1 MDDRRVGASD
11 EVLAEFWRPEGVRPA
26 WGGAPSPGVA
36 VVICT
41 YARPASLARCV
52 ASLKRQTRRA
62 DTLLVVDASR
72 DDMSEKALAS
82 DPDLGSAAGRV
93 GYLRV
98 GDRQR
103 GLTRQRNVALGR
115 VTDDLVAF
123 FDDDI
128 VLSPRCLEEMESVHR
143 STAGAVGVGAMIEG
157 QPETPDAL
165 WRIRRAL
172 GIVSSLTPGRYCRSG
187 MSVPWSFLRQDAGVA
202 EGDWLPGGAV
212 MWRTEEA
219 RAVGFNED
227 FAGYGQ
233 GEDLDFSLR
242 IARRGKLL
250 MACAARL
257 QHLHEEAGRPDP
269 YRVGYMAISN
279 RYEIHRRGL
288 RDRTAKDILW
298 FAYAWSVDS
307 LLLLR
312 HAVVPGRASGV
323 LRQLAGRTRA
333 AWDLVRAA

>member
-1 MDDRRVGASD
+1 MDERDLGSGD
-11 EVLAEFWRPEGVRPA
+11 PPEAEFWTPSRPHA
-26 WGGAPSPGVA
+26 GAAGRLERALA

-41 YARPASLARCV
+41 YARPASLVRCV

-72 DDMSEKALAS
+72 DDLSEKALAS

-115 VTDDLVAF
+115 ITDDLVAF

-128 VLSPRCLEEMESVHR
+128 VLRPGASRRWSS
-143 STAGAVGVGAMIEG
+143 STGPPQAAVGVGAVIEG
-157 QPETPDAL
+157 QPET
-165 WRIRRAL
+165 R
-172 GIVSSLTPGRYCRSG
+172 TRSG
-187 MSVPWSFLRQDAGVA
+187 GSAGRSGSSRRSRPAATAAPGCPIPWSFLRQDEGVA

-212 MWRTEEA
+212 MWRTEDA

-242 IARRGKLL
+242 VARRGRLL

-257 QHLHEEAGRPDP
+257 EHLHEEAGRPDP

-288 RDRTAKDILW
+288 ADRTAKDILW

>member
-1 MDDRRVGASD
+1 MDERDLGSDDPPEAERWIPSRPRAGAD
-11 EVLAEFWRPEGVRPA
+11 VPLGRGL
-26 WGGAPSPGVA
+26 A

-41 YARPASLARCV
+41 YARPESLVRCV
-52 ASLKRQTRRA
+52 ASLKGQTRRA

-72 DDMSEKALAS
+72 DDLSERALAS
-82 DPDLGSAAGRV
+82 DPTLGDAAARV
-93 GYLRV
+93 GYVRV
-98 GDRQR
+98 GDRRR
-103 GLTRQRNVALGR
+103 GLTRQRNDALAR
-115 VTDDLVAF
+115 VPDDLVAF

-128 VLSPRCLEEMESVHR
+128 VLAPRCLEEMESVHR
-143 STAGAVGVGAMIEG
+143 SNVGTVGVGAVIEG

-187 MSVPWSFLRQDAGVA
+187 MSVPWSFLGRDTGIA
-202 EGDWLPGGAV
+202 EGDWLPGGAA

-227 FAGYGQ
+227 FAGYAQ

-257 QHLHEEAGRPDP
+257 EHLHEEAGRPDP

-288 RDRTAKDILW
+288 PDRTAKDVLW
-298 FAYAWSVDS
+298 FAYAWSLDS

-312 HAVVPGRASGV
+312 HAFVPGRASGV
-323 LRQLAGRTRA
+323 VRQLAGRTRA